1 MAPGLE
7 PLDAVVA
14 STELLA
20 RPRCAD
26 AMPLLSVE
34 LGLRGEQAYGGQGG
48 FAWAETGDSAVS
60 VFLRCICTRVDDL
73 DEVDPRLTGGG
84 V

>member
-1 MAPGLE
+1 
-7 PLDAVVA
+7 
-14 STELLA
+14 
-20 RPRCAD
+20 
-26 AMPLLSVE
+26 MPLLSAE
-34 LGLRGEQAYGGQGG
+34 TGLEERRPTEDKVG